1 MDRQSNHGRSAV
13 VDEVGAGGG
22 GDVGGEGVGGAN
34 TFFRQHETNSG
45 KELIIET
52 FEKNIRTQ

>member
-1 MDRQSNHGRSAV
+1 MDRHSNHGRSAV

-34 TFFRQHETNSG
+34 TFSDSMRPIVE
-45 KELIIET
+45 KIVT
-52 FEKNIRTQ
+52 FIV

>member
-1 MDRQSNHGRSAV
+1 MDRQSNHGRSAE

-22 GDVGGEGVGGAN
+22 GDVGGEGDGGAN

-45 KELIIET
+45 KDCP
-52 FEKNIRTQ
+52 KK